1 MIPPPVVFALPLLA
15 GIYLTRRSPLLELSA
30 EARVLSGWIGMV
42 SIAIGAGHMFT
53 SLALF
58 ARSRTTIIPHHR
70 SSTFVT
76 RGAYRW
82 TRNPMYVG
90 MTLVCLGLAAIT
102 GSVWSLLFLPL
113 SVIVIDRGV
122 IPMEEQQLEE
132 TFGAA
137 YLEYKSR
144 VRRWL

>member
-1 MIPPPVVFALPLLA
+1 MIPPPLVQVPPGIRGAL
-15 GIYLTRRSPLLELSA
+15 
-30 EARVLSGWIGMV
+30 GWLGVALIV
-42 SIAIGAGHMFT
+42 IGAGHMFT

-70 SSTFVT
+70 SSAFVT

-90 MTLVCLGLAAIT
+90 MTLICLGIAALT
-102 GSVWSLLFLPL
+102 GSVWAVLFLPL
-113 SVIVIDRGV
+113 SVIAIDRGV
-122 IPMEEQQLEE
+122 IRMEEQQLEE

-137 YLEYKSR
+137 YSAYKSR